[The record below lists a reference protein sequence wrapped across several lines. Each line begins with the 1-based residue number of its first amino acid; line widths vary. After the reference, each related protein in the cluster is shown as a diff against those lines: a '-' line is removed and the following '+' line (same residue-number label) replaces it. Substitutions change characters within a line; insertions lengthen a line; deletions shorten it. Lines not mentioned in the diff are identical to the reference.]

1 MAYRMMLAV
10 NFTPERLSLLK
21 LLGLLTKSQIKVV
34 AEEEKTETV
43 GKLLGLSD
51 DEIAEIAAN
60 KVETSETKVH
70 EDMGEDEALEPVT
83 KEALI
88 LCGFDNKAV
97 NLLLDGIRRGRLKS
111 VPLKA
116 MVTPNN
122 ISWTIDTILQVPGL
136 SIRFCRNWLKST
148 PISIKNDERYDAVL
162 SCRRERENP
171 AGTKKTRLRRIEMEW
186 LRWENRAGRDLSPV
200 RRP

>member
-1 MAYRMMLAV
+1 MAYRMAYRMMLAV

-70 EDMGEDEALEPVT
+70 EDMGEDEALEPVI

-97 NLLLDGIRRGRLKS
+97 NLL
-111 VPLKA
+111 

-122 ISWTIDTILQVPGL
+122 ISWTIDTILQEL
-136 SIRFCRNWLKST
+136 AKEHAYFH
-148 PISIKNDERYDAVL
+148 
-162 SCRRERENP
+162 
-171 AGTKKTRLRRIEMEW
+171 KKR
-186 LRWENRAGRDLSPV
+186 
-200 RRP
+200 

>member
-1 MAYRMMLAV
+1 MAYRMMLAI

-21 LLGLLTKSQIKVV
+21 LLGLLTKSQIKAV

-97 NLLLDGIRRGRLKS
+97 NLLLDGIRRGRLKN

-122 ISWTIDTILQVPGL
+122 ISWTIDTILQEL
-136 SIRFCRNWLKST
+136 AKEHDYFH
-148 PISIKNDERYDAVL
+148 
-162 SCRRERENP
+162 
-171 AGTKKTRLRRIEMEW
+171 KKR
-186 LRWENRAGRDLSPV
+186 
-200 RRP
+200 